1 MARLPSEKF
10 LVQKIENY
18 VIVYEDGTEFE
29 IVRFD
34 ATDSNATARA
44 QKAIHDSS
52 RMSAEDKCF
61 AHFWCGY
68 FHAYAQSFRGYC
80 LTN

>member
-10 LVQKIENY
+10 LVQKIGND
-18 VIVYEDGTEFE
+18 VIVYEDGTELE
-29 IVRFD
+29 IVRFA

-44 QKAIHDSS
+44 QKVIDDSP

-68 FHAYAQSFRGYC
+68 FYAYAKASVVIV
-80 LTN
+80 